1 MLEFFSAILK
11 VFFLLLHQFFSFGF
25 VCANPLPP
33 PPHHFSDG
41 PPLTKLPWFVSELSE
56 KDSKQIDVLNSGP
69 ILFTVEGQLGLLL
82 SGPNLL
88 LENYFCFYS

>member
-1 MLEFFSAILK
+1 LKGIFFAFAPI
-11 VFFLLLHQFFSFGF
+11 FSFWF
-25 VCANPLPP
+25 RLREPPPP